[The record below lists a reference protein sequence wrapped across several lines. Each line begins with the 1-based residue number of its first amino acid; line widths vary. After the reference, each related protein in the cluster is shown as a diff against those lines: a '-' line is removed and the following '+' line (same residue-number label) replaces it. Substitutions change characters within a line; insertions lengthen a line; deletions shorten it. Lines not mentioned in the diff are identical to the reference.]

1 MKKLLSLFLIMGVI
15 VVLTGCAF
23 QRDGT
28 TTIQV
33 EPTDAGKSL
42 TVTLQVNQKSGKE
55 WTYYTKVG
63 DMLIEK
69 SANIYDAFLDANYK
83 TTYTFEA
90 EDIGDEVLY
99 CVLME
104 PGDYDNA
111 KVYEYQINVDKSS
124 QFTVVSKTDY
134 MLVENSDTMAL
145 IKGN

>member
-1 MKKLLSLFLIMGVI
+1 MGVI
-15 VVLTGCAF
+15 AVLTGCTF

-33 EPTDAGKSL
+33 EPTDAGTTL

-55 WTYYTKVG
+55 WTYYTKG
-63 DMLIEK
+63 SDMLIEK
-69 SANIYDAFLDANYK
+69 SANIYDAFFDANYK

-124 QFTVVSKTDY
+124 QFTVVSKSDY

-145 IKGN
+145 IKGK